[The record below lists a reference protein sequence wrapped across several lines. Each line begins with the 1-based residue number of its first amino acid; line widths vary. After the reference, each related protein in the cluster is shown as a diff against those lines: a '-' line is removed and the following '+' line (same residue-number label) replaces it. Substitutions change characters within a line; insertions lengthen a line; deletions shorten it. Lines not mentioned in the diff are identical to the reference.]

1 MLPKLIAITGGI
13 GTGKSVVSRC
23 LRTMGWP
30 VYDCDLRTK
39 QLMNHHPILRAALAE
54 AFGMETYLP
63 DGSLNRP
70 YLAQRIFSDST
81 MQQKM
86 NALVH
91 PYTLQDLQL
100 WHAEQNTSVAFYESA
115 ILFESGFNRHA
126 DAIWCVS
133 APLQLRI
140 ERIAQRDHATPQQ
153 ILARIESQMPQEEK
167 EKMSDIVIIND
178 AEHSIIEQLNSLL

>member
-39 QLMNHHPILRAALAE
+39 QLMNHHPELRAALTK
-54 AFGMETYLP
+54 AFGKETYLP

-70 YLAQRIFSDST
+70 LLAQRIFSDESSL
-81 MQQKM
+81 QQM

-91 PYTLQDLQL
+91 PYTLRNLQL
-100 WHAEQNTSVAFYESA
+100 WHSEQNTPVAFYESA
-115 ILFESGFNRHA
+115 ILFEM
-126 DAIWCVS
+126 
-133 APLQLRI
+133 
-140 ERIAQRDHATPQQ
+140 
-153 ILARIESQMPQEEK
+153 LAY
-167 EKMSDIVIIND
+167 
-178 AEHSIIEQLNSLL
+178 NSLQ